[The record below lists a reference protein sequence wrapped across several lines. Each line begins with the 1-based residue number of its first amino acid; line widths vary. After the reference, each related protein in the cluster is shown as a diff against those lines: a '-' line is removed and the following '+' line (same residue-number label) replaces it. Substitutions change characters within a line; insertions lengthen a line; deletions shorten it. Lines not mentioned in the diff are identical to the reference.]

1 MGLEG
6 KSALITGAAS
16 GIGRATALRFAQD
29 GAAVMCAD
37 IDADGAAAT
46 SEAINADGG
55 RAASMTLDVTDE
67 AAVKAALTGTVEAL
81 GGLDIVFNNA
91 GIGGSQGWDTTIAVN
106 LSGVY
111 YGLFHGAT
119 FLAGRG
125 GGVVISTASIAGLVG
140 LSGPERGN
148 NEPLAP
154 GAGAYVAAKHGVSG
168 LTRQYAVTF
177 GRQGVRVNAV
187 APGLHRDAHDRA
199 NSGER
204 GVRGLHPLAA
214 PRRPLWPAGGD
225 RLGGGIPRQRRCQL
239 HQWRGTAGGRRLH
252 GEVRISFSV
261 ALRASFAVL
270 AGTVATGTGAVEV
283 VRQGLAS

>member
-46 SEAINADGG
+46 SDAIKADGG
-55 RAASMTLDVTDE
+55 RATSMTLDVTDE
-67 AAVKAALTGTVEAL
+67 AAVKAALTGTARAL
-81 GGLDIVFNNA
+81 GGLDIIFNNA

-119 FLAGRG
+119 FLAERG

-148 NEPLAP
+148 NEPLPP

-187 APGLHRDAHDRA
+187 APGYIETPMTAPIRESEEFEDYIR
-199 NSGER
+199 S
-204 GVRGLHPLAA
+204 LHPAGRFGQPEEIASVVAFLAS
-214 PRRPLWPAGGD
+214 D
-225 RLGGGIPRQRRCQL
+225 D
-239 HQWRGTAGGRRLH
+239 
-252 GEVRISFSV
+252 
-261 ALRASFAVL
+261 ASFINGVVL
-270 AGTVATGTGAVEV
+270 PVDGGYTA
-283 VRQGLAS
+283 R